1 MKAEP
6 IRFLPPTFDVSEL
19 SKQLEVSK
27 AWNCYRPRR
36 DIYVHDAID
45 DIWARYNPWRN
56 FTGDIAAFNEPH
68 ESEWYPEIADIPALK
83 PIVFDVM
90 RAVEGE
96 RLGGVLITRI
106 PPHGCVKP
114 HIDGGWHATYYGKFA
129 LQVKGNEDQAFHF
142 QHAHLSALPG
152 ELYTFDNSKMH
163 WVTNDSDEER
173 VTLIICIR
181 GSRYA
186 A

>member
-1 MKAEP
+1 M
-6 IRFLPPTFDVSEL
+6 
-19 SKQLEVSK
+19 
-27 AWNCYRPRR
+27 
-36 DIYVHDAID
+36 
-45 DIWARYNPWRN
+45 
-56 FTGDIAAFNEPH
+56 
-68 ESEWYPEIADIPALK
+68 
-83 PIVFDVM
+83 
-90 RAVEGE
+90 
-96 RLGGVLITRI
+96 
-106 PPHGCVKP
+106 KP
-114 HIDGGWHATYYGKFA
+114 HIDGGWHAAYYGKFA